1 MQRSLLQKFARVA
14 ACGIVLLSVTNVL
27 GVTLNFDDLGTGTN
41 VTNQY
46 AGTGIVF
53 ATPGFDVLNNTFGG
67 VVFTPSGS
75 NYLAVTGN
83 GTFNFMIGAAPGTV
97 DFFSFST
104 LGLLNSFGFYDGAT
118 IGAYDSNGNL
128 ITSTTVNPIG
138 LFQAQ
143 SPGIVS
149 LTGPGIHEVRFT
161 HINNSSGGLFGV
173 DDLTFPEVTPT
184 SEAPEP
190 TSIALF
196 AIGLIGFGVRRSF
209 ASTTAIIEAK
219 RNNLHLSA

>member
-1 MQRSLLQKFARVA
+1 MTA
-14 ACGIVLLSVTNVL
+14 AF

-46 AGTGIVF
+46 AGDGIVF
-53 ATPGFDVLNNTFGG
+53 AAAPGFNALNNTFGG

-83 GTFNFMIGAAPGTV
+83 GTFNFMIGATPGTV

-118 IGAYDSNGNL
+118 IGAYDTNGNL
-128 ITSTTVNPIG
+128 VTSTVINPVG
-138 LFQAQ
+138 PFQAQ
-143 SPGIVS
+143 GSSLVS
-149 LTGPGIHEVRFT
+149 LTGAGIHEVRFT
-161 HINNSSGGLFGV
+161 HINNSSGGLFGI

-184 SEAPEP
+184 TSETPEP

-196 AIGLIGFGVRRSF
+196 ATGLIGFGVAKLRRSKI
-209 ASTTAIIEAK
+209 SLKLRTTAVIIETESPCVSM
-219 RNNLHLSA
+219 R